1 MMRKLALVSVLV
13 AAAVAVRAQ
22 TATVQ
27 APYFDVDP
35 FWPKPLPNHWVL
47 GSTIGVSVD
56 DQDHVWIIHRPGS
69 IDDNFKAAA
78 VTPQV
83 GRCCTPAPP
92 VLEFDQ
98 AGNLVNHWGGP
109 GSGYEWPVS
118 NHGITVD
125 HKGNVWIGGNDEA
138 KDTQVL
144 KFTRQGKF
152 LLQIGKQGVH
162 NGSNDTQNLWRAAK
176 ILVDPMA
183 NEA

>member
-1 MMRKLALVSVLV
+1 MIRAAFVLALGIT
-13 AAAVAVRAQ
+13 AAACSGAETTNAETNTVETGAVEADRQ
-22 TATVQ
+22 VGLS
-27 APYFDVDP
+27 PDFEVDP
-35 FWPKPLPNHWVL
+35 LWPKPLPNHWVL

-56 DQDHVWIIHRPGS
+56 DRDHVWIIHRPGS
-69 IDDNFKAAA
+69 VDDNFKAAA

-98 AGNLVNHWGGP
+98 DGKLVQTWGGP
-109 GSGYEWPVS
+109 GPNYEWPIS

-144 KFTRQGKF
+144 KFTR
-152 LLQIGKQGVH
+152 
-162 NGSNDTQNLWRAAK
+162 
-176 ILVDPMA
+176 
-183 NEA
+183 